1 MRNLYNLKGEG
12 NNPRRSSAPQHETKK
27 SRKNLLPLFALLLLM
42 AVAPAKAWAQSQA
55 LPYTQNFEN
64 LSGTLPLGWS
74 TPDGSFAVIV
84 NSTTGNHYLRGL
96 NGYIMLPYFSDAQLN
111 ELILEMN
118 IQNNSPDHIE
128 EAHLEIG
135 YVINNN
141 FTALKTIDFVSA
153 VSLFRMDFA
162 GAPSGARLAIRS
174 INHVP
179 DESWQTNWN
188 WLIDDLRV
196 YQAEK
201 IDVSQGNYTEGF
213 ENATIGSLPDS
224 WLYSSYDNLF
234 PIGVSAEGAQSGNR
248 SLKSSL
254 VTGVTIL
261 PETEQS
267 LSDLVFEMSIKNTS
281 TYYSEFKAY
290 IKLGYVD
297 EDENFT
303 EVTSIKIPKATYTR
317 VRVDYQGAPAGSR
330 IAFKTDSETNDYLWY
345 IDDVQVFQSPT
356 KIIPFTE
363 GFSNNWSQLPLPSGW
378 SFIPTPGFYQSYCHI
393 KGVGQ
398 NMNWTMGVQHG
409 YLLLPRFSQSIDLK
423 TLSFKLKFEN
433 ESGIA
438 DGTVDVGYVTNPLNP
453 SGSFVSLKSFMAFG
467 MNDPTEFE
475 LLRVDYSGIPAYA
488 RMAIKCTTSIKS
500 NVYQQGLGGN
510 EITYYNWYL
519 DDFSVTTTSNITL
532 PSTPPYS
539 YTNGFELEE
548 TNSLPDNYLG
558 ENAYV
563 GQNQQVARTG
573 SNYLS
578 MANSVLVFPK
588 IVNERPNSKM
598 QLTLYAKPV
607 VAMDGLSSISVGYV
621 TSPNNGYG
629 TFTSLKTFD
638 YTSEWVGVYWRIT
651 YELDTELPTGARFA
665 IMTQSGH
672 KEWAI
677 DDLKLVAEAPLAL
690 PYFTNFE
697 YYDDGEL
704 PAGWLGGIGTTITTD
719 YNPYSG
725 QNSFGVGNLAYAVLP
740 SFNTESFDNV
750 TMEMYVC
757 PYQAINGSQVLVG
770 YITNPNDI
778 STFTR
783 LVSFNGSTNWTDYQ
797 KKSID
802 LTGVPANARLVIK
815 AATGAWWNFDNIRIY
830 GGEAIPYEQP
840 FATTELP
847 EGWGNYHGE
856 LNWNST
862 TNTGTANLTTD
873 NEWHFDEQNG
883 VFDSHAYTIL
893 GGNSLQFKWLVSPSI
908 YIPSNASNANDIYLC
923 ATLALT
929 RYTGN
934 QVPVTAGQ
942 QDHEG
947 LGIYIT
953 EDNGATWKKI
963 RTFGNGTGY
972 DMPFDNGYLPVNGL
986 RRAFSLDEYRN
997 KTVRIGFYAFNTNA
1011 YDAWNHVHI
1020 DDFYVGELDNT
1031 TAPSNVTVSEIG
1043 GRTAKVSW
1051 TPGNPLQ
1058 LEWDIWIPQSGESD
1072 PNTEFWTIENLQQYG
1087 QLIHTTT
1094 FAYNYV
1100 LNNLTPNSNYRVWVR
1115 YRSGSDASS
1124 WVNSDSFQTVPM
1136 CAPPTNITVSNI
1148 TSHSALVSWTPGQA
1162 NQTSW
1167 DTFGGEDDQDGETVT
1182 VPYRL
1187 LTGLYP
1193 DTDYDFT
1200 ITGYCEDGDGVA
1212 EGVSS
1217 ETFHTLP
1224 LPTLEVNE
1232 TTTSWDEYVV
1242 ISGHETVNSC
1252 SRTQFI
1258 IPSNMLTPM
1267 QYSTIIDMKFYPK
1280 DYQGAQPWGQFAA
1293 FNVYVKEVEES
1304 NLGSYCGNS
1313 FYPWESMTTIYTG
1326 SLYIQNGVMTI
1337 HFPESTPFSY
1347 HEGNLLIGIAQINNG
1362 YGEECQI
1369 SWYAAG
1375 NNPNSA
1381 LYEPNGLD
1389 PECIHSLP
1397 KVTFTYETDPYL
1409 PPTDLDAQFVSPN
1422 EVFYS
1427 WTPRAGQTAT
1437 IIQIAEDADFTT
1449 VFAETNDTGSQC
1461 VASFGSAYTLAPE
1474 TNYYVRAKGV
1484 YGEGED
1490 APTSA
1495 WGPTLV
1501 FITPDACEPPASL
1514 TAEAGP
1520 FSATLNWVSG
1530 AEYDEVEYREV
1541 LGETSQVTLQS
1552 NFNNANQLTTQGWT
1566 LWSNEEA
1573 GWTHITIGSGARTI
1587 YAMQSTITASNDF
1600 AVHKHRLITPQI
1612 QLPGNITF
1620 NAWGTSGEALK
1631 IYVSTSGTNSSDFQQ
1646 VGTSYT
1652 ITATNPRIPQT
1663 ITVDLSSFEGVGY
1676 IAIEHSRATDINIS
1690 TNPPT
1695 YSVGIDDF
1703 VYNQI
1708 TTNYSDWTPA
1718 GITSEN
1724 TMTLTGLTPGH
1735 TYEARVKAHC
1745 NTGFASDWSTV
1756 SFTTV
1761 NNIVFEDEENVKPI
1775 CVENWDTNGDG
1786 ELSYAEAAE
1795 VTTLNPSGGA
1805 NNSVFK
1811 GNADISKFNELQYF
1825 TNPELT
1831 TIPDHAFAG
1840 CVNLQEITLPPQI
1853 TSIGNYAFGYATDNQ
1868 GQIIPCSSLHSI
1880 VIPEG
1885 VTQIGDYAFSRSGL
1899 ESIILPFSLTHIG
1912 QQAFEHCP
1920 LTNVYVPA
1928 SVNYINNNPFLS
1940 ASIETIEVDPMND
1953 TFDSRNACNA
1963 IIRKS
1968 DNKLIS
1974 GCKNTDIPY
1983 GVVSIGYGAFEY
1995 VTGLT
2000 SITLPSSVATIGESA
2015 FSNCTGLTSIIV
2027 ESYTPP
2033 TIENN
2038 AFQNVNTANI
2048 TVYVPCG
2055 RVAAYQAAEGWSSFA
2070 NIVGDGCETS
2080 YSLVAGV
2087 WKWWA
2092 PFEGATAADLME
2104 AFDNGIVQGDILVNS
2119 QDEGFLRRSGGT
2131 WGGTLTSI
2139 EPGKMYKVLTEASG
2153 MLTVTGE
2160 HPSTVT
2166 VELGQGYTWFGFI
2179 GNAPVEIRVALGTTP
2194 TDDDKIF
2201 TDDGRTY
2208 TYSED
2213 NGLWQS
2219 NDGYYIENF
2228 NLQPGY
2234 GYIYYSASGSKTL
2247 IMQQ

>member
-12 NNPRRSSAPQHETKK
+12 NNPRLSSAPQHETKK
-27 SRKNLLPLFALLLLM
+27 SHKNLLLLFALLLLM
-42 AVAPAKAWAQSQA
+42 AVAPVRAWASG
-55 LPYTQNFEN
+55 LPYTEDFEN
-64 LSGTLPLGWS
+64 GTLPTGWY
-74 TPDGSFAVIV
+74 TPDGSFEVIR
-84 NSTTGNHYLRGL
+84 NSTTGNHYLQGL
-96 NGYIMLPYFSDAQLN
+96 NGYILLPSFSEPLN
-111 ELILEMN
+111 ELILEME
-118 IQNNSPDHIE
+118 IQNNSPDHHD
-128 EAHLEIG
+128 EARLEIG
-135 YVINNN
+135 YVTGNNTST
-141 FTALKTIDFVSA
+141 FTVLKTVSFVST
-153 VSLFRMDFA
+153 VTLFRMDFA
-162 GAPSGARLAIRS
+162 GAPSGARLTIRS

-179 DESWQTNWN
+179 DESYQKNWN
-188 WLIDDLRV
+188 WSIDNVRI

-201 IDVSQGNYTEGF
+201 IDVSQGTYTESF
-213 ENATIGSLPDS
+213 ETTPITTLPDS
-224 WLYSSYDNLF
+224 WLYSNVNNLF
-234 PIGVSAEGAQSGNR
+234 HIGVSAEAAQSGNR

-261 PETEQS
+261 PETEQP
-267 LSDLVFEMSIKNTS
+267 LSNLVFEMSIKNTS
-281 TYYSEFKAY
+281 TYYSEFVTY
-290 IKLGYVD
+290 LQLGYVD
-297 EDENFT
+297 EDKNFT
-303 EVTSIKIPKATYTR
+303 EVLTIKMPKNLFTR
-317 VRVDYQGAPAGSR
+317 VRVDYQGAPEGSR
-330 IAFKTDSETNDYLWY
+330 IAFKTYSQADAYLWY
-345 IDDVQVFQSPT
+345 IDDIEISQAPT
-356 KIIPFTE
+356 KTIPFTE

-433 ESGIA
+433 ESVIS
-438 DGTVDVGYVTNPLNP
+438 DGSVEVGYVTNPLNP
-453 SGSFVSLKSFMAFG
+453 SASFVSLKSFYAFE
-467 MNDPTEFE
+467 MRDPSVFDM
-475 LLRVDYSGIPAYA
+475 LRVDYSGIPAYA

-638 YTSEWVGVYWRIT
+638 YKSQWVGAYWRIT

-704 PAGWLGGIGTTITTD
+704 PAGWLGGIGTTITTN

-802 LTGVPANARLVIK
+802 LTSVPANARLVIK

-830 GGEAIPYEQP
+830 GGETIPYEQP

-1031 TAPSNVTVSEIG
+1031 TPPSNVTVSEIG
-1043 GRTAKVSW
+1043 GHTAKVSW

-1058 LEWDIWIPQSGESD
+1058 LEWDIWIPQNGESD

-1115 YRSGSDASS
+1115 YRSGSDASP
-1124 WVNSDSFQTVPM
+1124 WVYSDSFQTVPM
-1136 CAPPTNITVSNI
+1136 CAPPTNITVTNI

-1187 LTGLYP
+1187 LTGLDP
-1193 DTDYDFT
+1193 DKDYSLS
-1200 ITGYCEDGDGVA
+1200 ITGYCDDDDGEADGV
-1212 EGVSS
+1212 SID
-1217 ETFHTLP
+1217 FHTLP
-1224 LPTLEVNE
+1224 LPTLTVNE
-1232 TTTSWDEYVV
+1232 NTTSWDEYVV

-1280 DYQGAQPWGQFAA
+1280 DYQGTQPWGQFAA

-1304 NLGSYCGNS
+1304 NLGSYCGDS

-1369 SWYAAG
+1369 SWYASG

-1427 WTPRAGQTAT
+1427 WTPRAGQTTT

-1484 YGEGED
+1484 YGEEE
-1490 APTSA
+1490 SA

-1573 GWTHITIGSGARTI
+1573 GWEYYSEGTVRC
-1587 YAMQSTITASNDF
+1587 MKSTITASTELG
-1600 AVHKHRLITPQI
+1600 VHRHYLITPQI
-1612 QLPGNITF
+1612 QLPGSVTF
-1620 NAWGTSGEALK
+1620 DALGQRGEKLYV
-1631 IYVSTSGTNSSDFQQ
+1631 YVSTTGTNANDFTM
-1646 VGTSYT
+1646 VKEISVPYT
-1652 ITATNPRIPQT
+1652 AFAACTA
-1663 ITVDLSSFEGVGY
+1663 DLTGYEGAGY
-1676 IAIEHSRATDINIS
+1676 IAIVHSKLTEMNIS
-1690 TNPPT
+1690 PTPPS
-1695 YSVGIDDF
+1695 YIVSIDNF
-1703 VYNQI
+1703 KYNQI

-1718 GITSEN
+1718 GLTSEN

-1735 TYEARVKAHC
+1735 TYQARVKAHC
-1745 NTGFASDWSTV
+1745 STGFASDWSTV
-1756 SFTTV
+1756 SFTTES
-1761 NNIVFEDEENVKPI
+1761 NIVFEDEENVKPI

-1920 LTNVYVPA
+1920 LTSVYVPA
-1928 SVNYINNNPFLS
+1928 SVNYINNNPFVS
-1940 ASIETIEVDPMND
+1940 ASIETIEVDPMNA

-1995 VTGLT
+1995 ATGLT

-2166 VELGQGYTWFGFI
+2166 VEFGQGYTWFGFI

-2194 TDDDKIF
+2194 NDDDIIF

-2234 GYIYYSASGSKTL
+2234 GYIYYSASGTKTL
-2247 IMQQ
+2247 IMHQ